1 MMEWKEENL
10 GNILKFYNGK
20 AIKDMD
26 SGNYP
31 VYGSNGIIGY
41 SNDFKYENALII
53 GRVGAYCGSLRYEKK
68 RFWATDNT
76 IVATTRD
83 GYYQQFIFYVLQSF
97 PLNGLA
103 GGSAQPLLNQAL
115 LSRTKLKI
123 PPLPIQR
130 KIAAVL
136 SAYDD
141 LIDNN
146 TRRIAIL
153 ERMAEEIYREWFVR
167 MRFPGHERVKFQK
180 GVPEGWEVVSLG
192 ELTNITMGQSPSS
205 EFYNQTG
212 EGLPFNQ
219 GVGTYGQ
226 RFPTREIFCSV
237 SGRIA
242 KKGDLLFSVRAP
254 VGRLNIADCK
264 MIIGRGLSAISHKE
278 HYNSYLFYALKTAFS
293 DEDII
298 GNGAIF
304 NAVSKKELLNFK
316 MNQPAYNLDGI
327 FDKLIAPMDR
337 RIELLTKTIEKLKC
351 SRNLLLSRLMSGR
364 LAVDDLDIRF
374 PPGMKEYDVSALSP

>member
-10 GNILKFYNGK
+10 ENILKFYNGK

-26 SGNYP
+26 NGNYP

-41 SNDFKYENALII
+41 SNGFKYENALII

-68 RFWATDNT
+68 KFWATDNT
-76 IVATTRD
+76 IVATTKD
-83 GYYQQFIFYVLQSF
+83 GYYQQFMFYVLHSF
-97 PLNGLA
+97 PLNDLA
-103 GGSAQPLLNQAL
+103 GGSAQPLLNQTI
-115 LSRTKLKI
+115 LSRIKLKI

-192 ELTNITMGQSPSS
+192 ELANITMGQSPSS

-242 KKGDLLFSVRAP
+242 KKGDILFSVRAP

-264 MIIGRGLSAISHKE
+264 MIIGRGLSAISHRE

-337 RIELLTKTIEKLKC
+337 RVELLTHFTQ
-351 SRNLLLSRLMSGR
+351 
-364 LAVDDLDIRF
+364 
-374 PPGMKEYDVSALSP
+374 